1 MFEIELY
8 GVEAK
13 NGEPIVSSTNVAK
26 YFEREHTTVLESI
39 RELHCS
45 EEFSLRNFLPRNRKV
60 RGRDYPEYI
69 MTFDG
74 FIFLAMGYTG
84 EKAAKI
90 KEAYI
95 KAFNYMVEKIKARKY
110 AKVSFRPM
118 TDAIAQAHTDV
129 KHYHFTNEI
138 NMIYRIVLGFDAK
151 SFREEN
157 SLDEETEIRDYID
170 KQTLHIID
178 QLQAINTGLILIDM
192 EYQERK
198 QRLSDIFSTKYRK
211 MLP

>member
-8 GVEAK
+8 GIEAK
-13 NGEPIVSSTNVAK
+13 NGEPVVGSTKVAK
-26 YFEREHTTVLESI
+26 YFEKDHKNVLRDI
-39 RELHCS
+39 RELDCS
-45 EEFSLRNFLPRNRKV
+45 EEFSRLNFALRNRKV
-60 RGRDYPEYI
+60 RGRDYEEYI
-69 MTFDG
+69 MTRDG
-74 FIFLAMGYTG
+74 FMFLAMGYTG
-84 EKAAKI
+84 EKAAQL

-138 NMIYRIVLGFDAK
+138 NMIYRIVLGLDAK

-157 SLDEETEIRDYID
+157 ALDEETEIRDYID

>member
-13 NGEPIVSSTNVAK
+13 NGEPIVSSTKVAK
-26 YFEREHTTVLESI
+26 YFDKEHFHVVRDIENLQ
-39 RELHCS
+39 CS
-45 EEFSLRNFLPRNRKV
+45 PEFRSSNYGWSNRTV
-60 RGRDYPEYI
+60 RGKEYRECI
-69 MTFDG
+69 MTRDG
-74 FIFLAMGYTG
+74 FMFLAMGYTG
-84 EKAAKI
+84 EKAAQL

-138 NMIYRIVLGFDAK
+138 NMIYRIVLGLDAK

-157 SLDEETEIRDYID
+157 ALDEETEIRDYID